1 MPRKP
6 TQKHPIR
13 DLRAII
19 NKSQKAFAEIIGI
32 NPGTLKRIENNDLK
46 LSRKI
51 ATRIFAETGAD
62 IDSLLRGELRPA
74 YRAKLEREY
83 SENFYRRW
91 KEQHF
96 RADEETAKE
105 GTDSFAWWAGVLL
118 RASVRKRR
126 FWQVLQTLK
135 ETLNECRGDFGL
147 AAHIDAILR
156 DFEPRVRWDPFS
168 HTPAELFLIETE
180 RVHAEKQHEKLMKR
194 VKVHWGESTPRKG
207 NIRVKPRP
215 SRKRRR

>member
-19 NKSQKAFAEIIGI
+19 QKSQKAFAQMIGI
-32 NPGTLKRIENNDLK
+32 NPGTLKRIENNDPKLK
-46 LSRKI
+46 LSRRI

-62 IDSLLRGELRPA
+62 IDSLLRGKLRPA
-74 YRAKLEREY
+74 VRAKFEPEY

-91 KEQHF
+91 KEEHF
-96 RADEETAKE
+96 RADEQTAKE

-118 RASVRKRR
+118 RAAVRKRR

-135 ETLNECRGDFGL
+135 E
-147 AAHIDAILR
+147 A
-156 DFEPRVRWDPFS
+156 
-168 HTPAELFLIETE
+168 
-180 RVHAEKQHEKLMKR
+180 
-194 VKVHWGESTPRKG
+194 
-207 NIRVKPRP
+207 
-215 SRKRRR
+215 